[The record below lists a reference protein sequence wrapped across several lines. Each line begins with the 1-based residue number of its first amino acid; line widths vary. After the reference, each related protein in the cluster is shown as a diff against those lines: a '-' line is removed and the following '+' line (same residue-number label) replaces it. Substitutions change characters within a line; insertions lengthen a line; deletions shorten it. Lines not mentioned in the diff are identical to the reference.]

1 MPSKISQIELNGV
14 TYDVRDAGAVKLA
27 NIGEVDEI
35 VVLST
40 VDKEVVASG
49 TTLAEIFDRIDT
61 ATIVENVQDGEWIV
75 NIVNSDLTVDLANY
89 YSKSKVDE
97 LIANAMN
104 SVVSYLTPAQ
114 QAALAS
120 GITVAKVT
128 GYDSHIADTDIHLA
142 VGERATLVKISDLSN
157 YYTKSDTY
165 SKGEVDSLVS
175 TIPKFDIKVVDQL
188 PTTDISTSTIYLVRS
203 SGSSPDMYDEY
214 IYVSGAW
221 EKLGTQSISEVV
233 DVQDANGNSL
243 VNQNHVA
250 IIPSNLFLVT
260 ATITG
265 QSPLGYYIGTLD
277 KTNAEIVAAYNAGK
291 SVWGRVSDGST
302 GYGYFPLSEIEDS
315 GSHTY
320 PEITFKETHLD
331 ADLAF
336 VENRVKISAGDAVS
350 NSCTLSH
357 FLPDFVGHKAIPTS
371 GQGEYNGQYYY
382 YWYTQGSKL
391 TYSGKEI
398 TFADYNSTTQAATFY
413 YVNDNKEYASIT
425 VYNDSTIGTN
435 LTTLGVIHKH
445 ENKTTLDKF
454 GESSGVPT
462 FDGNP
467 IGGGNVDDVVDEDN
481 VSLVDANKIAHIPNS
496 NIDDDIVDVCAM
508 LEGADVFSVGDD
520 YLGVDSNTTLVF

>member
-14 TYDVRDAGAVKLA
+14 TYDVRDADAVKLA

-97 LIANAMN
+97 LIANAMS

-114 QAALAS
+114 QAVLAS
-120 GITVAKVT
+120 GITVAKVAN
-128 GYDSHIADTDIHLA
+128 YDSHLADTDRHLA
-142 VGERATLVKISDLSN
+142 AGERATLVKVSDLSN

-165 SKGEVDSLVS
+165 SKGEVDALVS
-175 TIPKFDIKVVDQL
+175 TIPKFDIKVVDQR
-188 PTTDISTSTIYLVRS
+188 PETDISTTTIYLVRS
-203 SGSSPDMYDEY
+203 GGSSPDMYDEY
-214 IYVSGAW
+214 IYVNGAW
-221 EKLGTQSISEVV
+221 EKLGTQSIGEIV
-233 DVQDANGNSL
+233 DVQDADGNSL

-250 IIPSNLFLVT
+250 VIPNNLFLVT
-260 ATITG
+260 AIITG
-265 QSPLGYYIGTLD
+265 VDSFGRYVGTLD
-277 KTNAEIVAAYNAGK
+277 ATNAEIADAYFSGK
-291 SVWGRVSDGST
+291 DVWATMDDGVSSIF
-302 GYGYFPLSEIEDS
+302 YPLTYVEGHPNTTYKEIVFARAYIDS
-315 GSHTY
+315 DT
-320 PEITFKETHLD
+320 L
-331 ADLAF
+331 
-336 VENRVKISAGDAVS
+336 VRENKLTIYASDTIS
-350 NSCTLSH
+350 NSFTLYQS
-357 FLPDFVGHKAIPTS
+357 LARYVDYRIIPTS
-371 GQGEYNGQYYY
+371 GVADLTGKGYYDFFVDG
-382 YWYTQGSKL
+382 TKL
-391 TYSGKEI
+391 MYSGKEI
-398 TFADYNSTTQAATFY
+398 AFADFNSTTLAATFY

-462 FDGNP
+462 FNGNP

-508 LEGADVFSVGDD
+508 LEGADVFTVGDD